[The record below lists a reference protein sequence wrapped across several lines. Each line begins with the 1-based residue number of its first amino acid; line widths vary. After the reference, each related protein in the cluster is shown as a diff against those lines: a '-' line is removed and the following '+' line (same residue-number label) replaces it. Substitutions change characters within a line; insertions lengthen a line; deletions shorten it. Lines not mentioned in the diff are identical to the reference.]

1 MNHTDRTRILSTCLL
16 RENRM
21 SFRVLHNYSY
31 YFIILLLKVGKY
43 KLFFTENEIFFI
55 KILFFLPR
63 NNTEYSRNKQ
73 IRIIC
78 L

>member
-43 KLFFTENEIFFI
+43 KLFFT
-55 KILFFLPR
+55 
-63 NNTEYSRNKQ
+63 
-73 IRIIC
+73 
-78 L
+78 